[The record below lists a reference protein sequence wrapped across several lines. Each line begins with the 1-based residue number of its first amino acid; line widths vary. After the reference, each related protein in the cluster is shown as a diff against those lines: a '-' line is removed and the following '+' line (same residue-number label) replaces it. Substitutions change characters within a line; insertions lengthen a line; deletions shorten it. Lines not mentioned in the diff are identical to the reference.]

1 MNNKSLLEGD
11 LMSTLLFFYDNYYQ
25 SIQLDQRNKDTV
37 TVGNDFSHTVTI
49 RSLSFTNGF
58 LTITEDPFGF
68 RVEQNKK
75 FLGKVNPKQFF
86 EWKDANNEKIL
97 KIILFQTITRH
108 ETYFLGKK
116 QEIYFSTE
124 SNEADIVWKSN
135 VHKEPRIFSLLK
147 VGQQWMLENHSNSPL
162 YINGQKKLSR
172 KAIELGDIIFVPFM
186 LIRLVEED
194 VLEIISFE
202 DYESCLPLLKEP
214 KSEMKKKYPIYRRT
228 PRMIYDL
235 PKEKVSLSF
244 PSQEHDPS
252 NRGLWLILLPPLVM
266 LIVMGIVAMIQ
277 PRGIFIIITMVMF
290 IMTLITSSVQY
301 VKDRA
306 NEKRK
311 REKRVRVYSAYLE
324 NKRQELQELSE
335 KQRLAMEFHFPT
347 FERMKYLT
355 SQISDRI
362 WERTLESED
371 FLQFRLGT
379 GTVPSSYSITLN
391 TNDMANREMDD
402 LIEQSQKLE
411 KVYKESSDTP
421 VVANLANGPIGL
433 IGKERVVKR
442 EIHQIMGQLAFFH
455 SYHDLRFV
463 FIFDEADYKQ
473 IEWMK
478 WLPHFNIPNMYAKG
492 LIYNEK
498 TRDQLLSRI
507 YEMIRERDLEEEKD
521 KLRFTPHLVFVI
533 TNQKLIEDHVILEYL
548 EGDHQQLGIS
558 VIFASDAKES
568 LADNIHT
575 LVRLLNDSE
584 GDILIQNKK
593 AVSIPFTLDL
603 HKKDDNERFAR
614 MLRTLNHQTGITN
627 SIPEST
633 SFLEM
638 LNVKEVDDL
647 NIPQKWSENESSK
660 SLAVPIGLK
669 GKDDLVYLN
678 LHEKAHG
685 PHGLLAGTTGSG
697 KSEFLQTYIL
707 SLSVHFHP
715 HEVAFLL
722 IDYKGGGMAQPFR
735 TLPHLLGT
743 ITNIE
748 GSVNFTNRALASIRS
763 ELKRRQR
770 LFDRN
775 NVTHINDYT
784 QLYKQ
789 QLVDEPLPHLFLI
802 SDEFAEL
809 KNEEPDFIREL
820 VSAARIG
827 RSLGVHLIL
836 ATQKPGGVID
846 DQIWSNAR
854 FKVALKVQDANDSK
868 EILKNADAA
877 SITVTGR
884 GYLQVGNNEVYELF
898 QSAWSGAPYLSEHS
912 DGEDEI
918 AIVTDLGLIPL
929 SNISAKESKRKGIT
943 EIEAIVTKIEE
954 TQKEFGIQKLK
965 SPWLPP
971 LEERLF
977 KHGLT
982 STEQDHIAIALI
994 DEPEKQ
1000 SQTPYH
1006 YHVMEDGNLG
1016 IFGSTGYGKSTTVLT
1031 ILLNIAEQYS
1041 PEEVHYYLMDF
1052 GNGSMLPLKQL
1063 PHTADF
1069 FLAEEVRKMEK
1080 FLRMIRE
1087 EIVRRKQQLQLME
1100 VSSIKLY
1107 NNISDKKLPLLF
1119 VVVENYDFIK
1129 EELPD
1134 FEPSFNQFV
1143 RDGQSLGIYMIFTA
1157 TRISSIRQ
1165 AVMNNLKT
1173 KIVHYLLDQSEA
1185 YTVLGKMT
1193 LSPEPIPGRAIIK
1206 KDEAYFSQIFLPAN
1220 GANDFEILEAVKETV
1235 KSLKIKYADD
1245 AIPKKI
1251 PMLPSD
1257 LTLKQFENYV
1267 GQMQQSHLFPIGLD
1281 EEFVQPVAINL
1292 INSKHCIVLGQAQK
1306 GKTNLLKV
1314 FLNTAL
1320 QKDIR
1325 HIGLFDS
1332 FERGLASFS
1341 EEEAVSYLDSKERIE
1356 EWLTEIE
1363 AELASR
1369 EVAYV
1374 NKSLNDTTGL
1384 QFTPI
1389 LLMVDDYARFLSNL
1403 DAKLQERIVKYMKH
1417 ANYLGFNVI
1426 VTGNSNDLTKGY
1438 DALTTEVKQIR
1449 QAVLL
1454 MKKSEQTLFTLPY
1467 DRKEEEVQAGF
1478 GYYVVNNKEVK
1489 IQIPLCDIERKIYS

>member
-1 MNNKSLLEGD
+1 MNKSLLEGD

-25 SIQLDQRNKDTV
+25 SIQLDELNKDTI
-37 TVGNDFSHTVTI
+37 TVGNDTVHTVTI
-49 RSLSFTNGF
+49 RSLPFTDGF
-58 LTITEDPFGF
+58 LMITEDVYGF
-68 RVEQNKK
+68 RVMQNENL
-75 FLGKVNPKQFF
+75 LGKVNPKQFF
-86 EWKDANNEKIL
+86 EWKDRNSNKTL
-97 KIILFQTITRH
+97 KIILFQSIAKH
-108 ETYFLGKK
+108 ETYFVENK
-116 QEIYFSTE
+116 QEVRFTTE
-124 SNEADIVWKSN
+124 SDEAEIVWNSN
-135 VHKEPRIFSLLK
+135 LHTMRQDFSFLK
-147 VGQQWMLENHSNSPL
+147 VGQQWILENHTSTPI
-162 YINGQKKLSR
+162 YINGQKRPSR
-172 KAIELGDIIFVPFM
+172 KTIQLGDIIFVPYM

-194 VLEIISFE
+194 VLEIVSFE
-202 DYESCLPLLKEP
+202 DYESRLTLLKVPE
-214 KSEMKKKYPIYRRT
+214 SEMKKKYPFYRRT
-228 PRMIYDL
+228 PRMVYEL

-252 NRGLWLILLPPLVM
+252 NRALWLIILPPLVM
-266 LIVMGIVAMIQ
+266 LIVMGIVVMIQ
-277 PRGIFIIITMVMF
+277 PRGIFIIVTMVMF
-290 IMTLITSSVQY
+290 VMTLITSTVQY
-301 VKDRA
+301 FRDRA
-306 NEKRK
+306 NQKQK
-311 REKRVRVYSAYLE
+311 REKRNRIYSAYLE
-324 NKRQELQELSE
+324 NKRKELQELSE
-335 KQRLAMEFHFPT
+335 KQRFAMEFHFPT

-355 SQISDRI
+355 NQISDRI
-362 WERTLESED
+362 WERTIESDD
-371 FLQFRLGT
+371 FLQFRLGS
-379 GTVPSSYSITLN
+379 GTVPASFPITLN
-391 TNDMANREMDD
+391 TNDMANREMDH
-402 LIEQSQKLE
+402 LVEQLQKLE

-421 VVANLANGPIGL
+421 VIANLAKGPIGL

-442 EIHQIMGQLAFFH
+442 EIHHIIGQLAFFH

-463 FIFDEADYKQ
+463 FIFDEANYKN

-478 WLPHFNIPNMYAKG
+478 WLPHFNIPNMYARG
-492 LIYNEK
+492 LIYNET
-498 TRDQLLSRI
+498 TRDQLLSRV
-507 YEMIRERDLEEEKD
+507 YEMIRERDLEEEKEN
-521 KLRFTPHLVFVI
+521 LRFTPHLVFII
-533 TNQKLIEDHVILEYL
+533 TNQQLIEDHVILEYL
-548 EGDHQQLGIS
+548 EGNHQNLGIS

-568 LADNIHT
+568 LSDNIHT

-584 GDILIQNKK
+584 GDILIQDKK
-593 AVSIPFTLDL
+593 AVNIPFTLDV
-603 HKKDDNERFAR
+603 HQQEDNERYAR
-614 MLRTLNHQTGITN
+614 MLRTLNHQTGMTN
-627 SIPEST
+627 SIPESV

-638 LNVKEVDDL
+638 LHVKEVDEL

-735 TLPHLLGT
+735 KLPHLLGT

-784 QLYKQ
+784 SLYKQ
-789 QLVDEPLPHLFLI
+789 QHVDEPLPHLFLI

-809 KNEEPDFIREL
+809 KNEEPEFIREL

-854 FKVALKVQDANDSK
+854 FKIALKVQDSNDSK

-898 QSAWSGAPYLSEHS
+898 QSAWSGASYLSDHS

-929 SNISAKESKRKGIT
+929 SNIAAKENKRKGLT

-954 TQKEFGIQKLK
+954 TQNEFGIEKLK

-971 LEERLF
+971 LKERLF
-977 KHGLT
+977 KDGYY
-982 STEQDHIAIALI
+982 SVEQDQISIALI

-1006 YHVMEDGNLG
+1006 YQVMEDGNLG
-1016 IFGSTGYGKSTTVLT
+1016 IFGSAGYGKSTTVLT
-1031 ILLNIAEQYS
+1031 FLLNMAEKYS
-1041 PEEVHYYLMDF
+1041 PEEVHFYLMDF
-1052 GNGSMLPLKQL
+1052 GNGAMLPLKQL

-1069 FLAEEVRKMEK
+1069 FLMEDVRKMEK
-1080 FLRMIRE
+1080 FARMLRA
-1087 EIVRRKQQLQLME
+1087 EIVRRKQLLQQKE

-1107 NNISDKKLPLLF
+1107 NNISDEKLPLLY
-1119 VVVENYDFIK
+1119 VVVENFDFIR
-1129 EELPD
+1129 EEMQE
-1134 FEPSFNQFV
+1134 FETYFNQFV

-1173 KIVHYLLDQSEA
+1173 KIVHYLMDHSEA
-1185 YTVLGKMT
+1185 YTVLGKTT

-1206 KDEAYFSQIFLPAN
+1206 TDEAYFSQIFLPAK
-1220 GANDFEILEAVKETV
+1220 GANDLEILEAVKETV
-1235 KSLKIKYADD
+1235 KSLKEKYAGYGV
-1245 AIPKKI
+1245 PEPI
-1251 PMLPSD
+1251 PMLSSE
-1257 LTLKQFENYV
+1257 LTLTQFTDYV
-1267 GQMQQSHLFPIGLD
+1267 KHVEQPQLFPIGLD
-1281 EEFVQPVAINL
+1281 EEFVKPVFINL
-1292 INSKHCIVLGQAQK
+1292 LNNKHCMVLGQAQK

-1314 FLNTAL
+1314 ILDIAL
-1320 QKDIR
+1320 QKNIK

-1332 FERGLASFS
+1332 FDRGLAGFA
-1341 EEEAVSYLDSKERIE
+1341 EEEAVSYLETKERIE
-1356 EWLTEIE
+1356 EWLIEIE
-1363 AELASR
+1363 GELLSR
-1369 EVAYV
+1369 EATYV
-1374 NKSLNDTTGL
+1374 NSSDRSVH

-1389 LLMVDDYARFLSNL
+1389 LLVVDDYTRFLSSL
-1403 DAKLQERIVKYMKH
+1403 DAKLQERIVKFMKH
-1417 ANYLGFNVI
+1417 ANYLGFNII
-1426 VTGNSNDLTKGY
+1426 VAGNSNELTKGY
-1438 DALTTEVKQIR
+1438 DPLTTEVKQIR

-1454 MKKSEQTLFTLPY
+1454 MKKSEQTIFSLPY
-1467 DRKEEEVQAGF
+1467 DRKEEEIQAGF

-1489 IQIPLCDIERKIYS
+1489 IKIPLSTIERKIYS